1 LRLYQNRK
9 GDYVVYDKYG
19 KVVIITH
26 HKHYAIAYARSV
38 KDGSK
43 EAGRSK
49 QV

>member
-1 LRLYQNRK
+1 LRLYRNKK

-26 HKHYAIAYARSV
+26 HKHHAIAYARSLE
-38 KDGSK
+38 DGGK

-49 QV
+49 